1 MRWAEIAL
9 FFMPFALYVAWRIA
23 AATAR
28 PSIVWGAAALV
39 AILVAGTVWTGL
51 SRRLDRHE
59 AYVPAQ
65 WRNGRIVPGHGA
77 PVVAGTVAAPVGPG
91 TRDP

>member
-1 MRWAEIAL
+1 
-9 FFMPFALYVAWRIA
+9 
-23 AATAR
+23 
-28 PSIVWGAAALV
+28 
-39 AILVAGTVWTGL
+39 VAGTVWTGL

-77 PVVAGTVAAPVGPG
+77 PVVAGTDAAPVGPG